1 MLWAACSAG
10 CDDAPGGPRGVPA
23 APANRASG
31 SAPIRAEDATGIWDR
46 GQVETY
52 LKKDLK
58 LTEVSLT
65 GTGGGNYTGTGKG
78 ADGKAYRLNVKQVR
92 GGIACEYEAGET
104 RRGRIAFGNP
114 VP

>member
-1 MLWAACSAG
+1 VLG
-10 CDDAPGGPRGVPA
+10 RLRRRPGRPEG
-23 APANRASG
+23 RASG
-31 SAPIRAEDATGIWDR
+31 PGESRLRAGPIRAEDARGIWDR

-104 RRGRIAFGNP
+104 GRGRIAFGNP